1 LHLFQQQQA
10 VVEVEH
16 HSYRLKLLEGLSS
29 IRLMVE
35 FSIDIMHLG
44 ILEVIKLSVLVKWEH
59 IILLKCFLGE
69 LLAVLVDKVV
79 TLAALV
85 DLDIDL
91 LLI

>member
-1 LHLFQQQQA
+1 
-10 VVEVEH
+10 VEVEY
-16 HSYRLKLLEGLSS
+16 HSYRLKLLEGLYL

-44 ILEVIKLSVLVKWEH
+44 ILEVIRLSVLVKWEL
-59 IILLKCFLGE
+59 IIVLKCFVGE

-85 DLDIDL
+85 DLDIESS
-91 LLI
+91 LI